1 MDMGGPPPKPSN
13 AAPPLPKRNNEQT
26 SNSLSQLP
34 NRSLPLGSNKELA
47 GGSAKKDLGT
57 SSTEYHVMS
66 PISTGPSPATPQIS
80 PTDGIYFDMDRLNL
94 HESSTSTPLK
104 STSSITLV
112 PAETFEATHL
122 PARTP
127 PVAIKTPSAPQT
139 ILTPPDGG
147 GVKLR
152 RPSGDGGYVIM
163 SPGVSNNIG
172 LESSIME
179 EPSSLAMLEES
190 LGSSTGWRSSPRHA
204 SPSARTRE
212 KSSRP
217 NSKRNSSCLD
227 EAEAH
232 WPIWRYE
239 TEPLDCSTDDIYQPV
254 NYPVRGARPTPGPM
268 SRVSPASSSSA
279 VSGTPSSDSRFTD
292 FHMMEK
298 VSSYL
303 REDEDE
309 EDRLSK
315 RPPHGRKSVHTP
327 KYMEIPSS
335 KSSSRSNVSP
345 FGRTP
350 PTGASNSPTVSFRLL
365 SQDVPQI

>member
-1 MDMGGPPPKPSN
+1 M
-13 AAPPLPKRNNEQT
+13 
-26 SNSLSQLP
+26 
-34 NRSLPLGSNKELA
+34 
-47 GGSAKKDLGT
+47 
-57 SSTEYHVMS
+57 
-66 PISTGPSPATPQIS
+66 
-80 PTDGIYFDMDRLNL
+80 
-94 HESSTSTPLK
+94 
-104 STSSITLV
+104 
-112 PAETFEATHL
+112 
-122 PARTP
+122 
-127 PVAIKTPSAPQT
+127 
-139 ILTPPDGG
+139 
-147 GVKLR
+147 R

-163 SPGVSNNIG
+163 SPGVSNNMG
-172 LESSIME
+172 MDSSILE

-303 REDEDE
+303 RDDDDD

-350 PTGASNSPTVSFRLL
+350 PTGASNSPTVSADVSFHLETL
-365 SQDVPQI
+365 APFHLCLFIHSQLIGSDVKKHIQSFEEEKNTFFN